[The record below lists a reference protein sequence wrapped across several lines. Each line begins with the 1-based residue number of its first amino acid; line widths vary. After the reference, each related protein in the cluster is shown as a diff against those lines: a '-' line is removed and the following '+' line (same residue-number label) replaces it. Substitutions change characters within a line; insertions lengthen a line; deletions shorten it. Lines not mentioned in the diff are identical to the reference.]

1 MATVPTAGWNTAF
14 NDEIIKENMV
24 FPTAEAWTKFVKHIH
39 KKADGTMV
47 VMLPKTTAM
56 IVIFH
61 IMTNSKL
68 EYLQGMMMMI
78 TMMIMIMMMIK
89 IMVMV
94 MIVIMIMI
102 IIMILIMIMITI
114 TITITIMIIIKITT
128 IVVIMIIM
136 MTITIINNE

>member
-1 MATVPTAGWNTAF
+1 MADLAMQTVPTAGWNTAF

-39 KKADGTMV
+39 KKADGTML

-68 EYLQGMMMMI
+68 EYLQGMMLLMIMMMIMI
-78 TMMIMIMMMIK
+78 TMMIMMMM
-89 IMVMV
+89 M
-94 MIVIMIMI
+94 
-102 IIMILIMIMITI
+102 
-114 TITITIMIIIKITT
+114 
-128 IVVIMIIM
+128 
-136 MTITIINNE
+136 